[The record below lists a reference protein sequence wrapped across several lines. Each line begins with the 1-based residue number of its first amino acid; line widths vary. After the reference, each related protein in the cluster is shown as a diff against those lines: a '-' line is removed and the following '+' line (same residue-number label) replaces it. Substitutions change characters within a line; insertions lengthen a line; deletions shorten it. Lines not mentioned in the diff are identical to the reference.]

1 MTDHERAIR
10 LAMRSSRHLGE
21 LFAKMGTAEHP
32 RGVILS
38 AFRQARETLRDSL
51 RNQSSVADALA
62 VLRLAVNMALIE
74 LSGRAAELGAEHVG
88 EQLAVYGLR
97 ASALSTADAQQR
109 AIDAV
114 LAELDAQIGRVEAL
128 ALIEPDQALIIGDDE
143 RVGVLSASGVLRE
156 TARFMGMLALGG
168 LSAALIPDADVGRD
182 GLRGEFV
189 KQAVAA
195 IDERTTDCCLRVN
208 GQAVRLDGQFRL
220 TGTPRYA
227 DRLPNP
233 PFHWYCRT
241 GTALV
246 RVAEAEDELT
256 AQMRAAGRRELLTRA
271 TTKARRV
278 VHPAHSR
285 SGR

>member
-114 LAELDAQIGRVEAL
+114 LAELDAQISRVEAL
-128 ALIEPDQALIIGDDE
+128 ALIEPDPALIIGDDE
-143 RVGVLSASGVLRE
+143 RTGVLSAGGVLRD
-156 TARFMGMLALGG
+156 TARFLGIMVLGG
-168 LSAALIPDADVGRD
+168 LSAALIPGADVERD
-182 GLRGEFV
+182 EFL

-208 GQAVRLDGQFRL
+208 GQVVRLDGQFRL

-227 DRLPNP
+227 DRLVHP

-246 RVAEAEDELT
+246 RMAEAEDELT
-256 AQMRAAGRRELLTRA
+256 RQMRAAGRRELLARAASKTR
-271 TTKARRV
+271 KV

>member
-1 MTDHERAIR
+1 MTDHERAVR

-21 LFAKMGTAEHP
+21 LFAKMGTVEHP
-32 RGVILS
+32 RGIILS
-38 AFRQARETLRDSL
+38 AFRQTRGTLRDSL
-51 RNQSSVADALA
+51 RSQSSVADALA
-62 VLRLAVNMALIE
+62 MLRLAVNMALIE
-74 LSGRAAELGAEHVG
+74 LLGRAAEFGAEHIG

-97 ASALSTADAQQR
+97 ASAPPAANAQQR
-109 AIDAV
+109 AIDAL
-114 LAELDAQIGRVEAL
+114 LAGLDAQISRVQAL
-128 ALIEPDQALIIGDDE
+128 ALVEPDPALIIGDDE
-143 RVGVLSASGVLRE
+143 RTGVLSAGGVLRD

-168 LSAALIPDADVGRD
+168 LSAALISDADVEQGGMQD
-182 GLRGEFV
+182 EFV

-208 GQAVRLDGQFRL
+208 GQVVRLDGQFRL

-227 DRLPNP
+227 DRLAHP

-256 AQMRAAGRRELLTRA
+256 QQMQKAGRRELLARAESKTR
-271 TTKARRV
+271 KV

>member
-1 MTDHERAIR
+1 VTDHERAVR
-10 LAMRSSRHLGE
+10 LAMRSSHHLDE

-32 RGVILS
+32 RGVILG
-38 AFRQARETLRDSL
+38 AFRQAREALRDAL
-51 RNQSSVADALA
+51 RSQSSVIDALS

-74 LSGRAAELGAEHVG
+74 LLGRAAELGAEHVG

-97 ASALSTADAQQR
+97 ASALPVADAQQR
-109 AIDAV
+109 ASDAL
-114 LAELDAQIGRVEAL
+114 LAGLDAQISRVEAL
-128 ALIEPDQALIIGDDE
+128 ALIVPDPALIIGDDE
-143 RVGVLSASGVLRE
+143 RTGVLSAGGVLRD

-168 LSAALIPDADVGRD
+168 LSAALISDADVEQGGMRD
-182 GLRGEFV
+182 EFV

-208 GQAVRLDGQFRL
+208 GQVVPLNRQFHL

-227 DRLPNP
+227 DRLPSP

-246 RVAEAEDELT
+246 RMAEAEDELT
-256 AQMRAAGRRELLTRA
+256 RQMRAAGRRELLARAASKTR
-271 TTKARRV
+271 KV